1 MPDKIGTIKLR
12 QSVTLEP
19 LCEHL
24 SRSRPRNVLVG
35 RVVTPLWG
43 DRWVTVKLINPS
55 SKAVTLR
62 RNCKIAD
69 VFPCVAVE
77 ELPSPENVSVN
88 IQDVTQG
95 SVVTKSPQQRKE
107 VLNNLGLQDLDL
119 DGCEVS
125 DQWKDKLL
133 RVRVD
138 GK

>member
-1 MPDKIGTIKLR
+1 M
-12 QSVTLEP
+12 
-19 LCEHL
+19 
-24 SRSRPRNVLVG
+24 
-35 RVVTPLWG
+35 
-43 DRWVTVKLINPS
+43 
-55 SKAVTLR
+55 TLR
-62 RNCKIAD
+62 RNCKIVD

-77 ELPSPENVSVN
+77 ELPSPEKISVN

-133 RVRVD
+133 QLVVKYELVFSRDKIDCGEAVD
-138 GK
+138 RGNGGKRHYPEVTQ